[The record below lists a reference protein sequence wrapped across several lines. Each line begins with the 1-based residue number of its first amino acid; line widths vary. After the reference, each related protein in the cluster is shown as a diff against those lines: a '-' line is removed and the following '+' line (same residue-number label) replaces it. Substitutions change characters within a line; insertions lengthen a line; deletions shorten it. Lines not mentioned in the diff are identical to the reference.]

1 PSQLSSTVM
10 ANIHTSI
17 SLNQKNSG
25 DISAV
30 AANLLLDE
38 KQRDQLSM
46 LKVGEA
52 IVRLSDRFL
61 TPFMIK
67 TDIVPIKEQTV
78 TDAAIRDRT
87 AAPGDGCSA
96 YSQPET
102 PQIRPEPAD
111 SANDK
116 LTDDEIKI
124 LGDIMEYPFIGVA
137 KRYKRLFLSARK
149 GNDLK
154 EALAGRGIIETEEIN
169 TGNANLVLLK
179 PTDAGLKLA
188 RELGIEHKKVDYR
201 ASLEHEYWRH
211 KAANFCKALGYQV
224 AFEVPV
230 NGNADIVARKADL
243 AIAIEVE
250 TGKNNILYAVGNIK
264 KNLTKGFERV
274 ISLVSDGAFLER
286 LRLQLKEEN
295 LDSDER
301 IKTLPAHQFCA
312 GKTDNKPD

>member
-1 PSQLSSTVM
+1 
-10 ANIHTSI
+10 
-17 SLNQKNSG
+17 
-25 DISAV
+25 
-30 AANLLLDE
+30 
-38 KQRDQLSM
+38 
-46 LKVGEA
+46 
-52 IVRLSDRFL
+52 
-61 TPFMIK
+61 
-67 TDIVPIKEQTV
+67 
-78 TDAAIRDRT
+78 
-87 AAPGDGCSA
+87 
-96 YSQPET
+96 
-102 PQIRPEPAD
+102 
-111 SANDK
+111 
-116 LTDDEIKI
+116 
-124 LGDIMEYPFIGVA
+124 MEYPFIGVA